1 MKKIILML
9 SSIILLTF
17 NINYAFSANAP
28 WNCGV
33 PKYAVDNGFL
43 ISASNILTTPV
54 TYALAS
60 TTGTANCDGLVHDD
74 RIKVQFIA
82 QNYEILREEMVT
94 GKGDNIEALSVMYG
108 CNNREFL
115 NFVKSKYSFIY
126 KENGKKPLDV
136 FRNLNQ
142 EFQNSEKMKTECNHL
157 S

>member
-1 MKKIILML
+1 MKKIILAL
-9 SSIILLTF
+9 SSILILLF
-17 NINYAFSANAP
+17 NFNYAFSANAP

-33 PKYAVDNGFL
+33 PKYATDNDFL
-43 ISASNILTTPV
+43 ISVSNILTTPV

-108 CNNREFL
+108 CNNKEFL
-115 NFVKSKYSFIY
+115 NFAKSKYSLIY
-126 KENGKKPLDV
+126 NGNSKKPIDV
-136 FRNLNQ
+136 FRNLDN
-142 EFQNSEKMKTECNHL
+142 EFQNSEKMKKECNQL

>member
-1 MKKIILML
+1 MKKNILVL
-9 SSIILLTF
+9 SSIVLLSLNF
-17 NINYAFSANAP
+17 NYAFSANAP

-43 ISASNILTTPV
+43 ISVSNILTTPV

-74 RIKVQFIA
+74 RIKVHFIA

-108 CNNREFL
+108 CNNKEFL
-115 NFVKSKYSFIY
+115 NFAKSKYSLIY
-126 KENGKKPLDV
+126 NGNSKNPIDV
-136 FRNLNQ
+136 FRNLDN
-142 EFQNSEKMKTECNHL
+142 EFQNSEKMKKECNHL